1 MTYDT
6 HYETV
11 TAIPMILTSGAI
23 PSGMATELV
32 AAAMLHLLGGLV
44 LATLVH
50 QDASLRGHHQ
60 PGTLAAGT
68 LLFGLVGAVTYYLAR
83 ERIGDLPAD
92 VTRFRAPPVDRA
104 RDLFKSVLLIVG
116 AFLCAAAI
124 VGLGANALVAAGVV
138 DRGTLEFRVIGSVLQ
153 FVGFGVGVGGYLAIA
168 RDWDLVQLRTP
179 TLRTAGLI
187 AVGVVAL
194 LLAQLAIA
202 RLLTVLGVQVAQNQ
216 VVVTGQQDPRYFLY
230 MIPVAILLVGPFEEL
245 VFRGGVQ
252 GILRRTWGP
261 SVAIV
266 VSSVLFGLVHWIALT
281 GGGGSRVPYV
291 TVAAALGLV
300 LGYLYERS
308 RNLVVPAVVHGLYN
322 TVLFGAQYLSVT
334 GLG

>member
-1 MTYDT
+1 MVSD
-6 HYETV
+6 
-11 TAIPMILTSGAI
+11 ILA
-23 PSGMATELV
+23 P
-32 AAAMLHLLGGLV
+32 AAMLHLLGGLV

-50 QDASLRGHHQ
+50 QDASLRGHHR
-60 PGTLAAGT
+60 PLALAAGT
-68 LLFGLVGAVTYYLAR
+68 LVLGVLGAVGYYAVR
-83 ERIGDLPAD
+83 ERIGELPAD
-92 VTRFRAPPVDRA
+92 ATRVRAPIGART
-104 RDLFKSVLLIVG
+104 RDLFKGVLLIVG
-116 AFLCAAAI
+116 AFLCATAV

-138 DRGTLEFRVIGSVLQ
+138 VRDTLEFRVVAAVLQ
-153 FVGFGVGVGGYLAIA
+153 FLGFGVGVGGYLLVT
-168 RDWDLVQLRTP
+168 RDWDLVEVRVP
-179 TLRTAGLI
+179 TLRTVGLI

-194 LLAQLAIA
+194 VLAQIAIA
-202 RLLTVLGVQVAQNQ
+202 RLLTVLGISVAQNQ

-266 VSSVLFGLVHWIALT
+266 VASVLFGLVHWIALT
-281 GGGGSRVPYV
+281 GGGGSRIPYV
-291 TVAAALGLV
+291 TVAATLGLV

-322 TVLFGAQYLSVT
+322 TVLFGAQYLSAT
-334 GLG
+334 GMG